1 MLERYDSAIDKIRRI
16 DGLKDELR
24 ALKGEDGKLSS
35 SAAVYRKKNDRR
47 EKIGNDDA
55 INRIN
60 DRRNTVSKREAL
72 VKAEIKSLRSDV
84 YDILS
89 SCFAEAKS
97 EEHRA
102 KIREA
107 CIYASDGR
115 YEISEVGEYPSDFGK
130 CKIVGKRFTRD
141 KDKDGKVE
149 SVLRGGIRNSSG
161 RFLLLPEI
169 VLYVYDETRTEGE
182 FVSANEY
189 YGNETVEKTTDA
201 KSVKTVKEKGETL
214 GEAKPDAFGSRFV
227 NRSSAIALVCA
238 LCYSAFAL
246 WATFI
251 GGIGNNRYVPFGFG
265 AAYVAVSAVVAAY
278 SFSRKSGAEGSD
290 VFSLFSLYAGALS
303 SFALAQSADPVAAM
317 PLPAG
322 MFLGGLITAFAP
334 APARDYENKEG
345 YAAALVRRMTVAV
358 WFGLLACAV
367 KTGGEEFN
375 VLFDCIL
382 AVFCLAGFVLALL
395 SIKSRNSAASKT
407 IKGLALS
414 ASLAIGV
421 ASFALKIQAAIAVV
435 AAAAVIAAVVAIVK
449 TEK

>member
-115 YEISEVGEYPSDFGK
+115 YEISEVGESPSDFGK

-227 NRSSAIALVCA
+227 NRSSAIAL
-238 LCYSAFAL
+238 

-303 SFALAQSADPVAAM
+303 SFALAQSADPVAAI

-334 APARDYENKEG
+334 APARDYENKDG

-375 VLFDCIL
+375 LLFDCIL

-435 AAAAVIAAVVAIVK
+435 AAAAVIAAVAAIVK